1 MLSEQNIASAN
12 NYAKGYLS
20 RLQAQQFSAPEAKP
34 EQDEDVPSRMKQE
47 PVRKEPKPSR
57 SPSPDSASAATTA
70 GSTATPTAA
79 EPTPPSR
86 HQEFHS
92 GATKHTETAIT
103 DLSDRTAL

>member
-1 MLSEQNIASAN
+1 MLSEQNIASAD

-70 GSTATPTAA
+70 ASTATAA

-86 HQEFHS
+86 HEEFHS
-92 GATKHTETAIT
+92 GATNHTETGIT